1 MTQFIFRLTRALFTL
16 VLALAAA
23 AARPD
28 RAAAQGTDTVA
39 VAVAQDS
46 IFEFRLTDG
55 SVLYGRI
62 IEDRGERVVVQT
74 QGGATI
80 TLDRSQ
86 IVSMLVVRGRMVNGQ
101 VWPEDP
107 HATRLFF
114 GPTARAIEQGEGYFG
129 VYELFFPFVSY
140 GLTDRFTI
148 SAGTPIVP
156 EAIGQIFYLAPK
168 YEVIRTGNTSAA
180 VGVLALFATSALEGG
195 SAGLLYGV
203 GTFGAPDGALTVGA
217 TVPFVT
223 GGGGEIGSD
232 PAFMLGGEARLTRRT
247 KFISEN
253 YLFPKSGALVSGGIR
268 FFGERLS
275 ADFGVGAAFGGEGEN
290 FCCIPLVNFIYSF

>member
-1 MTQFIFRLTRALFTL
+1 MTVSIFRLARPLFALL
-16 VLALAAA
+16 LALTAAA
-23 AARPD
+23 VLPD

-39 VAVAQDS
+39 VAQDS
-46 IFEFRLTDG
+46 VFEIRLTDG
-55 SVLYGRI
+55 SVLFGRI
-62 IEDRGERVVVQT
+62 IEDLGERVVLQT
-74 QGGATI
+74 QSGATI
-80 TLDRSQ
+80 TLDRAQ
-86 IVSMLVVRGRMVNGQ
+86 IVSMSLVQGRMVNGQ
-101 VWPEDP
+101 VWPNDP

-114 GPTARAIEQGEGYFG
+114 GPTARAIERGEGYFG

-156 EAIGQIFYLAPK
+156 EAIGEIFYLAPK

-195 SAGLLYGV
+195 SVGLLYGV
-203 GTFGAPDGALTVGA
+203 GTFGSPDGALTVGA
-217 TVPFVT
+217 TVPFVA
-223 GGGGEIGSD
+223 GSDDGDIGHD

-247 KFISEN
+247 KFITEN
-253 YLFPKSGALVSGGIR
+253 YLFPKHGALVSGGVR

-275 ADFGVGAAFGGEGEN
+275 ADFGMGAAFGDGETG
-290 FCCIPLVNFIYSF
+290 CCLPLVNFIYSF

>member
-1 MTQFIFRLTRALFTL
+1 MTQSIFRLARPLFA
-16 VLALAAA
+16 LALIVAAA
-23 AARPD
+23 AALPD
-28 RAAAQGTDTVA
+28 GAAAQGTDTI
-39 VAVAQDS
+39 AVAQDS
-46 IFEFRLTDG
+46 ILEIRLTDG
-55 SVLYGRI
+55 SVLFGRI
-62 IEDRGERVVVQT
+62 IEDQGERVVVQT
-74 QGGATI
+74 QSGATI
-80 TLDRSQ
+80 TLDRAQ
-86 IVSMLVVRGRMVNGQ
+86 IASMSVVRGRLVDGQ
-101 VWPEDP
+101 VWPNDP

-156 EAIGQIFYLAPK
+156 EAIGEIFYLAPK

-195 SAGLLYGV
+195 SVGLLYGV

-217 TVPFVT
+217 AVPFVA
-223 GGGGEIGSD
+223 GDDGDIGRE
-232 PAFMLGGEARLTRRT
+232 PVFMLGGEARLTRRT

-253 YLFPKSGALVSGGIR
+253 YLFPKFGGLASGGIR

-275 ADFGVGAAFGGEGEN
+275 ADFGIGAAFGDGETG
-290 FCCIPLVNFIYSF
+290 CCLPLVNFIYSF